1 MPGNRTFWLSAL
13 ALVAISSTG
22 IGGDRKGA
30 EITSLKGEVS
40 AGTGDAMSPAILNSS
55 LAEGALIQTGADSW
69 VELQFGNLGLV
80 RLGPNSSFFFHNGS
94 RRLALKEGS
103 VLVQLPKGA
112 HGARIEGDSASAVVA
127 GSTAIFECHPNVFKF
142 LVLEGTVRFFR
153 PGHFGDSE
161 LLPPGRMII
170 GQPRAALS
178 DPVDFEI
185 GRFSKTSRF
194 LVDFSKLESSDRI
207 AREAQRQDREKAK
220 GILRPTNLAIF
231 GGGTSVSVLDP
242 AATPAPSGDKATGG
256 LASAATDQG
265 FGAAPSGSNSYR

>member
-22 IGGDRKGA
+22 IAGDRKGA
-30 EITSLKGEVS
+30 EITSLKGDVRT
-40 AGTGDAMSPAILNSS
+40 GTSGAMSPAILNGD
-55 LAEGALIQTGADSW
+55 LAEGSILQTGTDSW
-69 VELQFGNLGLV
+69 VELHFPNLGLV
-80 RLGPNSSFFFHNGS
+80 RVGPDSSFAFHNGS
-94 RRLALKEGS
+94 RRMALKEGC

-112 HGARIEGDSASAVVA
+112 HGARIEGDNAAAIVA
-127 GSTAIFECHPNVFKF
+127 GTTAIFECHPNVFKF

-153 PGHFGDSE
+153 PGRFGDSE

-170 GQPRAALS
+170 GQPGAALS

-194 LVDFSKLESSDRI
+194 LLDFSKLESSDRI
-207 AREAQRQDREKAK
+207 AREAQKQDREKAK

-231 GGGTSVSVLDP
+231 GAGTSVSVLDP
-242 AATPAPSGDKATGG
+242 AATPAPSGDKATATPPPQP
-256 LASAATDQG
+256 LRDSAPPPVDRVPTG
-265 FGAAPSGSNSYR
+265 R